1 VSVGFGAENAVKELV
16 VVAGL
21 DLSLDDH
28 ITGIAHPY
36 FCGACRSCD
45 SDEGHNSDYQA
56 RGDTEGHS
64 SVRVRSSL
72 TGSVLMMTI
81 FPRDYMPDVAL
92 SCNAGLPAIFGGN
105 VRRFRQQ
112 KQLTREELAFE
123 AEIDLTYVGGIERGT
138 KNPSEAGATVRDS
151 AGNGCGTH
159 TAVVAFSPPVPQ
171 APFVVPVTHV
181 FKVTKYDPTT
191 GIGDQSLTEYSGGT

>member
-1 VSVGFGAENAVKELV
+1 M
-16 VVAGL
+16 
-21 DLSLDDH
+21 SLYPAMQDW
-28 ITGIAHPY
+28 
-36 FCGACRSCD
+36 R
-45 SDEGHNSDYQA
+45 
-56 RGDTEGHS
+56 
-64 SVRVRSSL
+64 
-72 TGSVLMMTI
+72 
-81 FPRDYMPDVAL
+81 
-92 SCNAGLPAIFGGN
+92 AIFGGN

-191 GIGDQSLTEYSGGT
+191 GIGDQSLTEYSGGTCNGAIFNNTGATLSVTGTLHFVVSEGGNRIDNIVTSLNFAGPSGPVPATNFLLTFMERRQSSQNQQ